1 MGKVAFVFPGQGSQY
16 PGMGKELYEAFSEAR
31 ETFEEASEGAKVDLK
46 RLCFE
51 ASQEELTLTENAQ
64 PAIFTVSLAVYRV
77 LESAGVAEKA
87 VLAAGHSLG
96 EFSAAGSSNVFS
108 VADGAFLVR
117 NRGKFMQEAVPP
129 GLGGMT
135 AVIGL
140 PAEKVE
146 ELLRQV
152 KKGFVQV
159 ANYNSPEQTVI
170 SGEVAALEE
179 AEELLKGAG
188 AKRVVRLAVS
198 APFHSELMKPAAE
211 KLKELM
217 EELPFRR
224 AERPIVN
231 NADSKL
237 LTEPEEIKDSF
248 YRQVFS
254 PVRWVENVKKLKEEG
269 VELIVELGPKTV
281 LKGLIRRIDKSLK
294 VLNAEKPKEIEKV
307 VEVLSR

>member
-117 NRGKFMQEAVPP
+117 NRGKFMQEAVPA

>member
-87 VLAAGHSLG
+87 VLAAGDSLG

-117 NRGKFMQEAVPP
+117 NRGKFMQEAVPA

-179 AEELLKGAG
+179 AEELLKRAG

-294 VLNAEKPKEIEKV
+294 VLNA
-307 VEVLSR
+307 